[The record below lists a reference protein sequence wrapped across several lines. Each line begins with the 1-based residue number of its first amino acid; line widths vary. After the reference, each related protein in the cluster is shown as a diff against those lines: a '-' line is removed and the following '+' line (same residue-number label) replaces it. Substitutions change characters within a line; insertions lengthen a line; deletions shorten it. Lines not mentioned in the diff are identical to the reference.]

1 NKLYSN
7 SLPTENTWLNADE
20 ESLSLV
26 DNITYRLQ
34 IGQNTAQKQLDEL
47 TNYEEEI
54 LTLERQVQTA
64 AAPEE
69 YMKLQKAVKEAQT
82 GFNQI
87 KYQAEMMNQK
97 LIELESE
104 TKKLRQELN
113 EYTVENLK
121 YQNSEH

>member
-1 NKLYSN
+1 QIQLAKDVLIARDERLINWLKQLNLENNNISNIQSFLAEDINKLYSN

-69 YMKLQKAVKEAQT
+69 YMKLQKAVKE
-82 GFNQI
+82 
-87 KYQAEMMNQK
+87 
-97 LIELESE
+97 
-104 TKKLRQELN
+104 
-113 EYTVENLK
+113 
-121 YQNSEH
+121 

>member
-1 NKLYSN
+1 LYSN

-113 EYTVENLK
+113 EYTVE
-121 YQNSEH
+121 